1 MMLFIRC
8 VRVSYSEICEGCESN
23 KSKILYARACTRAR
37 ECLF

>member
-1 MMLFIRC
+1 MLLIRC
-8 VRVSYSEICEGCESN
+8 GRVSYSEICEGCESK